1 MDETRQIYQEIKEDL
16 VEASNINATMATI
29 GSNDSQLTQDIGQRI
44 LETSKKIPSIMGKE
58 GKDDTE
64 YVREGK
70 HVILVRSSDMPRWF
84 TKTISES
91 EGFMNA
97 AAVISENLF
106 QPKNGVIDSK
116 SSVLTDMMMTLIGKT
131 NGDTMEKNDFIRLFQ
146 NFSEFGNF
154 IL

>member
-1 MDETRQIYQEIKEDL
+1 MYK
-16 VEASNINATMATI
+16 N
-29 GSNDSQLTQDIGQRI
+29 
-44 LETSKKIPSIMGKE
+44 
-58 GKDDTE
+58 
-64 YVREGK
+64 
-70 HVILVRSSDMPRWF
+70 
-84 TKTISES
+84 ISES

>member
-1 MDETRQIYQEIKEDL
+1 M
-16 VEASNINATMATI
+16 ASM
-29 GSNDSQLTQDIGQRI
+29 GSGDSQLTQDIGKRI

-70 HVILVRSSDMPRWF
+70 HVIWHTPIQSRDPRTARSKVIH
-84 TKTISES
+84 KTISES

-116 SSVLTDMMMTLIGKT
+116 SSVLTDMMLTLIGKT

-146 NFSEFGNF
+146 NFSEFSNF

>member
-1 MDETRQIYQEIKEDL
+1 M
-16 VEASNINATMATI
+16 EASNINATMATI

-64 YVREGK
+64 YVREGN
-70 HVILVRSSDMPRWF
+70 HVTWHAKGIYKNV
-84 TKTISES
+84 SES

-146 NFSEFGNF
+146 NFSEFDNF